1 MGWLQDSIDP
11 KEEFPIDFLPLETLG
26 EKHGDA
32 LSLFYRHALKERESG
47 QRLPVPVSHD
57 RPKEAF
63 FRRILPILDGFDNI
77 FKYAGTSNIQ
87 GDETLSNWL
96 KTLETMY
103 RRLLSTLE
111 KEGLVAIESVG
122 QKLDLSVH
130 EVVQTREVPGVPEN
144 TIVEELVKGYRFG
157 RRVLR
162 DAKVIVA
169 QKPSAD

>member
-1 MGWLQDSIDP
+1 MRWLHDSIDP

-26 EKHGDA
+26 EKHADA
-32 LSLFYRHALKERESG
+32 LSLLYRQTRKDRDAS
-47 QRLPVPVSHD
+47 QRLPVPLSLD

-77 FKYAGTSNIQ
+77 FKYAGRSDIQ

-96 KTLETMY
+96 NTLETMY
-103 RRLLSTLE
+103 RRLQSTLE
-111 KEGLVAIESVG
+111 KEGLVAIESLG

-130 EVVQTREVPGVPEN
+130 EVVQTREEPGVPDN
-144 TIVEELVKGYRFG
+144 TVVEELVKGYRFG
-157 RRVLR
+157 RRILR

-169 QKPSAD
+169 QKHSAE

>member
-1 MGWLQDSIDP
+1 MRWLPDSIDP
-11 KEEFPIDFLPLETLG
+11 REEFPIDFLPLETLG
-26 EKHGDA
+26 EKHPDA
-32 LSLFYRHALKERESG
+32 LSLLYRQTLKDRDASP
-47 QRLPVPVSHD
+47 RLPVPLTFD

-77 FKYAGTSNIQ
+77 FKYTGHSDLQ

-96 KTLETMY
+96 KTLDTMY

-122 QKLDLSVH
+122 KMLDLSVH
-130 EVVQTREVPGVPEN
+130 EVVQTREEPGVPDN

-169 QKPSAD
+169 QKRPAE